1 MDKVGVSKASAISEE
16 ISTSNRDVLHT
27 ETAQKLTGGQDFI
40 CNRSQRNGLA
50 QANTHSYERC

>member
-1 MDKVGVSKASAISEE
+1 MSKASAISEE

-27 ETAQKLTGGQDFI
+27 GIVQKVTGGKDSI
-40 CNRSQRNGLA
+40 CNRSQHNGLP